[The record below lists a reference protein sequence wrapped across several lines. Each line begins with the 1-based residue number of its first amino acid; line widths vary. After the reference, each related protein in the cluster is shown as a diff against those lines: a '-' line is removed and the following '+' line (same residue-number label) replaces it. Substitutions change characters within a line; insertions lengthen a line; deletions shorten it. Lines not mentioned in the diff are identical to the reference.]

1 LGVLPGETSTAV
13 DEPETGADASLPV
26 PDGELLEQLYR
37 AHAKPVFKFLLRLT
51 FGDRRE
57 AEDLLQETLFR
68 AWRQIREQSLDVDRV
83 LPWLY
88 TVARRLFVD
97 AVRARRARPLEVS
110 GTEVAT
116 LLSPDDR
123 IERMLLVQTVRR
135 GLRTL
140 SAEHRH
146 VLVEVFYNDRSARE
160 TAEVLGIPE
169 GTVKSRTF
177 YALRALGAT
186 TAVAG
191 LER

>member
-1 LGVLPGETSTAV
+1 MGVLPGETCVVV
-13 DEPETGADASLPV
+13 DEPATGVDASSPV
-26 PDGELLEQLYR
+26 PNEELLERLYHL
-37 AHAKPVFKFLLRLT
+37 HAKPVFKFLLRLT

-57 AEDLLQETLFR
+57 AEDLLQETLYR
-68 AWRQIREQSLDVDRV
+68 AWRQIQEQSLDVDRG

-97 AVRARRARPLEVS
+97 AVRARQARPVEVS
-110 GTEVAT
+110 GTEVSE
-116 LLSPDDR
+116 LSSPDDR
-123 IERMLLVQTVRR
+123 IDQMLLVHTVRH

-160 TAEVLGIPE
+160 TAQVLGIPE